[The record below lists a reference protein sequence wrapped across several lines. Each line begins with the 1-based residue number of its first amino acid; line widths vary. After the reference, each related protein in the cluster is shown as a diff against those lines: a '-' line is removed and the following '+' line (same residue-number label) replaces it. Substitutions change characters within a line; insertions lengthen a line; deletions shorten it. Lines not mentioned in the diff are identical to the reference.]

1 VQKPVPTTRQSLDI
15 SRRFSRVP
23 QSFTQPLD
31 GIVDAVVE
39 VNKRVGGP
47 YPPLKFLTRGNFT
60 ELLQQDLQNL
70 KWLFLQPDL
79 GPVAAQFSSV
89 LI

>member
-1 VQKPVPTTRQSLDI
+1 VQKPIPATRKGLDI
-15 SRRFSRVP
+15 LRRFSGVP
-23 QSFTQPLD
+23 QSFPQALD

-60 ELLQQDLQNL
+60 GLLQQDLQNL
-70 KWLFLQPDL
+70 KWLFLKPDL
-79 GPVAAQFSSV
+79 GPVAP
-89 LI
+89 